1 MKISLLAALC
11 SLCPCTGF
19 GLTSPSVAR
28 SMQALAQPRGSR
40 RVAPLAMEEGNFF
53 SKVLDSG
60 AKAGNFF
67 SDAASKALDGGGK
80 ADSKASGKVAA
91 AAAEEGDSAATTE
104 EDDGKMTIEKV
115 ASFGIA
121 GILSIAV
128 AESVFWILSFPT
140 SELLYYFSTGE
151 WIDLTNQEGQ
161 VKFLAFSAGWGAL
174 GGVIAQYRTVLTAAA
189 LTPWMD
195 REVVKPYVQPAIDRF
210 RGGEGGGGEVG
221 GGEGEGMKM
230 PKMPEMP
237 ELPNPFGGGGSSKE

>member
-1 MKISLLAALC
+1 MKISVLAALC
-11 SLCPCTGF
+11 SLCPHAAGF

-28 SMQALAQPRGSR
+28 SMQPLTQARGSR

-128 AESVFWILSFPT
+128 AESVFWILSFPCARPSCACPSLAPT
-140 SELLYYFSTGE
+140 SC
-151 WIDLTNQEGQ
+151 DMC
-161 VKFLAFSAGWGAL
+161 VCPDPLAPAPGSHQARSSESA
-174 GGVIAQYRTVLTAAA
+174 
-189 LTPWMD
+189 
-195 REVVKPYVQPAIDRF
+195 
-210 RGGEGGGGEVG
+210 
-221 GGEGEGMKM
+221 
-230 PKMPEMP
+230 
-237 ELPNPFGGGGSSKE
+237 S